1 MSVKN
6 LCKKAIIFIFLLAA
20 MSPAFS
26 DSQTLSTEIS
36 AVSNGISGFGMG
48 LFPTGTTFR
57 YYRNFAISDA
67 LKNQAQ
73 FSIQFDFG
81 LNNVDLG
88 SYDLETGT
96 PQWAG
101 ADGGWLHEDAD
112 DYFRVHSTVN
122 TYLQQG
128 FGTNPVSGSG
138 ALVNVTLRFVSRF
151 AKATEALDL
160 TSPDDAIFNQPPFND
175 GSHIAAY
182 PWLTG
187 DRLVWNNYLALNT
200 YWYFR
205 DYKTNTDN
213 YDGAYLELS
222 LEMGPWWLGNDITPD
237 GVVTS
242 DYYKALAYFEQRMML
257 LNVKRENGW
266 NWVNVQL
273 GHSNSVGYTW
283 GDVIPE
289 HKIQTDRLRG
299 YANDSIWLRFTGPQF
314 IAGDCY
320 PYIQFTLYNNVSYG
334 GVQNEVSGKSFGLE
348 LKSGV
353 SGEFHLRLFGFI
365 HVRYQFGYDFIK
377 GFDLEGPSWWQ
388 NAQLGFYVSL

>member
-6 LCKKAIIFIFLLAA
+6 LCKKAIIFIFLLAS

-36 AVSNGISGFGMG
+36 AVSNGVSGFGMG

-57 YYRNFAISDA
+57 YYKNFAISDA

-101 ADGGWLHEDAD
+101 ADDGWLPEDED

-138 ALVNVTLRFVSRF
+138 ALVNVTLRLVSRF

-160 TSPDDAIFNQPPFND
+160 TSPDDAIFNKPPFND
-175 GSHIAAY
+175 GSTIAAY

-257 LNVKRENGW
+257 
-266 NWVNVQL
+266 
-273 GHSNSVGYTW
+273 
-283 GDVIPE
+283 
-289 HKIQTDRLRG
+289 
-299 YANDSIWLRFTGPQF
+299 FTGPQF

-377 GFDLEGPSWWQ
+377 GFNTEGPSWWQ